1 LARPII
7 AVVEVKKEIP
17 DNMYRMKNAIATVSF
32 VVVLSSL
39 PLHAKDN
46 CKLPQLMHQHKDAAT
61 VQRLEDAWS
70 IAFLHG
76 DTEFMRCLLIPEFTE
91 IMRSG
96 ALKFLPDELDMAAK
110 NRGQNLPVPEL
121 PKAKILIHQ
130 NVAVAYGISN
140 SVGADGKTQM
150 RRYADSY
157 VWRNGQWH
165 VFFGQQTPVENH

>member
-1 LARPII
+1 ML
-7 AVVEVKKEIP
+7 
-17 DNMYRMKNAIATVSF
+17 
-32 VVVLSSL
+32 L
-39 PLHAKDN
+39 
-46 CKLPQLMHQHKDAAT
+46 T

-110 NRGQNLPVPEL
+110 NLGRNLPVPEL
-121 PKAKILIHQ
+121 PKANILIYQ
-130 NVAVAYGISN
+130 NVAVAYGVSN
-140 SVGADGKTQM
+140 SVGADGKAQT
-150 RRYADSY
+150 RRYADSFL
-157 VWRNGQWH
+157 WRNGQWH